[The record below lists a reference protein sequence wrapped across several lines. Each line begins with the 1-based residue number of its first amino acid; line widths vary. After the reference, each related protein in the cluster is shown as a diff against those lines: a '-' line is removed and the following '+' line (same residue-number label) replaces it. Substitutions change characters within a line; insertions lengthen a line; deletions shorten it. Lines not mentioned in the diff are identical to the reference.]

1 MLYANAIYQ
10 TSVEVAER
18 SVKETTNTARIK
30 YLCTAPGLYFLSK
43 YWIPNLVLH
52 FFSFLR
58 ERTPGHPWMQIFII
72 SFNWQGCRKI
82 FEIPLPTQLW
92 GTIFI
97 YTTSSYHYS
106 PLASWCSV
114 MQWKNPLF
122 CVTFHIVSGPSSAC
136 SVLISESKLKELYRW
151 LHWSFNPRLYLYVE
165 TSFQGLPDKC
175 KGVSTSLLVPND
187 PWFIASSKT
196 QPKELCQTFNNMV
209 AFLGESFP
217 LPLFKPKAWV
227 LPVSINVPFGLPPE
241 INSRCLLSLK
251 TEKEMQLQN
260 LPLPYHGHRV
270 HLLMQKVGDR

>member
-52 FFSFLR
+52 CFSFLR

-122 CVTFHIVSGPSSAC
+122 CVTFHIVSGPLQPALSW
-136 SVLISESKLKELYRW
+136 SVSPNSKSFTGGYTDHLIPGFTCMWR
-151 LHWSFNPRLYLYVE
+151 
-165 TSFQGLPDKC
+165 
-175 KGVSTSLLVPND
+175 
-187 PWFIASSKT
+187 
-196 QPKELCQTFNNMV
+196 
-209 AFLGESFP
+209 
-217 LPLFKPKAWV
+217 
-227 LPVSINVPFGLPPE
+227 PVSKDCPITVRGF
-241 INSRCLLSLK
+241 LLLFLSQMTPDL
-251 TEKEMQLQN
+251 
-260 LPLPYHGHRV
+260 
-270 HLLMQKVGDR
+270 